1 MALRGCRSFTGFMKE
16 NGKQQAENGKEQ
28 KQWVYTDRLIRTWQI
43 FELHFLKRASNRF
56 HV

>member
-1 MALRGCRSFTGFMKE
+1 VPFFGRFHEK

-43 FELHFLKRASNRF
+43 FELDFLKRASNRF